1 MKLNTDNQFFYAM
14 SDAQEYDATIRLT
27 VPYYDLIHKTLID
40 ILKYH
45 FRITINDIKTDN
57 IEGVFLDLGAGTG
70 QESMSLLKEFPKL
83 TALAI
88 DIAPPMKIAFEE
100 NYMKLDNGHQQQR
113 YNYIIDDIFNC
124 DFSGSKDVEFKILGK
139 KKLAAISAYCIHHF
153 VYEDKIKVYQK
164 MYDFLDIGGMMI
176 NVDLFNYESEAI
188 SKYAHHFD
196 LEYIKK
202 EFDDPSP
209 EYLESKKISVTQ
221 RQRLKLEWVNHM
233 EKDNVLDSIESQ
245 IEGLKNI
252 GFKNV
257 ECIFKYFQQGIII
270 ATK

>member
-1 MKLNTDNQFFYAM
+1 MQSNKDNQFFYAM

-45 FRITINDIKTDN
+45 FGITINNIKPED
-57 IEGVFLDLGAGTG
+57 IEGFFLDLGAGTG
-70 QESMSLLKEFPKL
+70 METISLLSEFPNL
-83 TALAI
+83 SALAV
-88 DIAPPMKIAFEE
+88 DIAPPMKVAFEE
-100 NYMKLDNGHQQQR
+100 NYKKIAKDNQKVR

-124 DFSGSKDVEFKILGK
+124 DFTGSKDAEFKILGK
-139 KKLAAISAYCIHHF
+139 KRLAAISSYCIHHF

-164 MYDFLDIGGMMI
+164 MYDFLDKGGIMI
-176 NVDLFNYESEAI
+176 NVDLFNYESEVF
-188 SKYAHHFD
+188 SQYAHHFD
-196 LEYIKK
+196 IEYIKK
-202 EFDDPSP
+202 EFDDPCP
-209 EYLESKKISVTQ
+209 EYVESKKMSVSQ
-221 RQRLKLEWVNHM
+221 RQRLKLEWVKHM
-233 EKDNVLDSIESQ
+233 EEDNILDTIEAQ

-257 ECIFKYFQQGIII
+257 ECIFKYFQQGIIV